1 MKKVLALVLLAG
13 ILVTGCSGKSAQ
25 TATTPSAS
33 ATAAVA
39 SGIIVPNVIGKRLD
53 EAMDELKDLS
63 LKVAASDPVNGKTI
77 IVKSNW
83 LVTSQDVAP
92 GATVA
97 KSSQVNLGVSH
108 ETDAS
113 PTPSSTP
120 TPVRVV
126 EAPAAEVAPPPVV
139 APAPAAPPAVPAAP
153 AAPPVVPAA
162 PAPGGGTIICKD
174 GYTWPSTTRQGACS
188 GHGGIRK

>member
-1 MKKVLALVLLAG
+1 LKKVLALVLLAG
-13 ILVTGCSGKSAQ
+13 VLLTGCSGNSAQ
-25 TATTPSAS
+25 TATIPSAS

-39 SGIIVPNVIGKRLD
+39 SGIIVPNVVGKRLD

-77 IVKSNW
+77 ILKSNW

-97 KSSQVNLGVSH
+97 KSTQVNLGVSH
-108 ETDAS
+108 ETDAT
-113 PTPSSTP
+113 PTPAPTPTP

-126 EAPAAEVAPPPVV
+126 EAPAAEVAPSVV
-139 APAPAAPPAVPAAP
+139 APAPAAPPVVPAA
-153 AAPPVVPAA
+153 PAA